1 MSIFFKYLYFLALN
15 KGIAIVFVFASEN
28 LFNAGI
34 NLFNAGINLL
44 NAGITYAWNYKK
56 YREIALNAR
65 ITYDFHKKWYLHE
78 KSPVL

>member
-34 NLFNAGINLL
+34 NLL
-44 NAGITYAWNYKK
+44 NAGITYAWDYKK

-65 ITYDFHKKWYLHE
+65 ITYDFHKK
-78 KSPVL
+78 